1 MKFNI
6 TYYAMFREEAGC
18 SGEVIESDAD
28 NAASVFELLQEKH
41 GFSMKQ
47 SHVRLAVNDTFV
59 SWDTPLN
66 EGDHLVFIPPVAG
79 G

>member
-1 MKFNI
+1 MTINI

-18 SGEVIESDAD
+18 SSERIESDSPTAVSIFD
-28 NAASVFELLQEKH
+28 ALQEKH
-41 GFSMKQ
+41 GFSMKR

-59 SWDTPLN
+59 DWDTPLN
-66 EGDHLVFIPPVAG
+66 DGDQLVFIPPVAG